1 MTADVRRSDCPGR
14 VWATGDWFWPIRATD
29 VALKYATH

>member
-1 MTADVRRSDCPGR
+1 VRRSDCPGR
-14 VWATGDWFWPIRATD
+14 VWVTDNAWFWPIRATD